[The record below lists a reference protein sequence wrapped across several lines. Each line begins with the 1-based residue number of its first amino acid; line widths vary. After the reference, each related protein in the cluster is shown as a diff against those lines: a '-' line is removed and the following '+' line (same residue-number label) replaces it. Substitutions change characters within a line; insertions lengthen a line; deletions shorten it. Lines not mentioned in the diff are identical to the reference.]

1 MAVAAPGAPF
11 SRPRFAA
18 LDFHSVRERDE
29 RIGMRHAERIEMPPI
44 AGEQQEIAGSRGRGD
59 QHIGEAGVRALG
71 DRGVGHPP
79 RRAANFR
86 VHMDQPIVKGFEQ
99 SIQPFRQPRRP
110 LRAAGAAQLANS
122 LFDFGDCYRREMK
135 LAVSGAQP
143 CLGIA

>member
-1 MAVAAPGAPF
+1 
-11 SRPRFAA
+11 
-18 LDFHSVRERDE
+18 
-29 RIGMRHAERIEMPPI
+29 MRHAERIEMPPI

-59 QHIGEAGVRALG
+59 QHIGEAGVHALG
-71 DRGVGHPP
+71 GRGVGHPP

-86 VHMDQPIVKGFEQ
+86 VDMDQPIVKGFEQ

-122 LFDFGDCYRREMK
+122 LFDFGDCYRGKMEF
-135 LAVSGAQP
+135 AVSGAQP

>member
-1 MAVAAPGAPF
+1 
-11 SRPRFAA
+11 
-18 LDFHSVRERDE
+18 
-29 RIGMRHAERIEMPPI
+29 MRHAERIEMPPI

-59 QHIGEAGVRALG
+59 QHIGEAGVCALG
-71 DRGVGHPP
+71 GRGVGHPP

-86 VHMDQPIVKGFEQ
+86 VHMDQPIIKGFEQ
-99 SIQPFRQPRRP
+99 SIQPFRQPPRP